1 MLEMSIQVLY
11 RFRRSNTMASFFLSR
26 IRLSLEII
34 YSPNWLLNPSR
45 RSLQRNIYNLYVHW
59 TRRNHSWCLVIHK
72 LSNLSSLGDQ
82 QWQNNSQVIQEKKK
96 NRLTVPLRPIN
107 HYFTILD
114 NLWLIM
120 LNLNKKRII
129 LNSQAKN
136 VSNQPSTLIR
146 TKRSIK
152 KMLYGNPYSE
162 CSELL
167 FADI

>member
-11 RFRRSNTMASFFLSR
+11 RFRRSNTMVSFFLSR
-26 IRLSLEII
+26 SRLSLEII
-34 YSPNWLLNPSR
+34 YSPNWLLNPYR
-45 RSLQRNIYNLYVHW
+45 RSFQKSIFNLYVHW
-59 TRRNHSWCLVIHK
+59 IRRNHSWWFVIHK
-72 LSNLSSLGDQ
+72 LSKLNRLRFQ
-82 QWQNNSQVIQEKKK
+82 QWQNTSQVLQNKKK
-96 NRLTVPLRPIN
+96 NPLTVPLRPTN
-107 HYFTILD
+107 HYSTILH

-120 LNLNKKRII
+120 LNLNKKRIK

-136 VSNQPSTLIR
+136 LSNQPSTLIR
-146 TKRSIK
+146 AKRSIK